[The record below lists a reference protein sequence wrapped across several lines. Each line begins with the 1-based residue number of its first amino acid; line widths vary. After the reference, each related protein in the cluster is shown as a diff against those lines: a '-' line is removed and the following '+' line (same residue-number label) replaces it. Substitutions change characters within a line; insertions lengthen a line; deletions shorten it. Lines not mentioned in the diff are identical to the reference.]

1 MAIAEKI
8 KNFMDRSSWIRKMF
22 EEGAELKARLGPE
35 NVYDFTLGNPDV
47 YPPEVVEEELVKI
60 IQEHQP
66 MKYGYM
72 PNSGY
77 PETKEA
83 VAGTLSSEQQV
94 TVPADSV
101 VMTCGAGGAL
111 NVIFKTILNPGD
123 EVISPR
129 PYFVEYNFYVDN
141 NGGVLK
147 TAAPLEDFTLNLEAI
162 EAEITGK
169 TKAVIIN
176 SPNNPSGA
184 IFPEDQ
190 IRDLGKLLEKKSA
203 EIGHPIYLVS
213 DEPYRKII
221 YDDAVV
227 PPVFPFYRNSIIANS
242 YSKELSLAGERIGFL
257 ALNPEAEEFGSLAA
271 GFLFCNRILGFV
283 NAPGIMQRLIAR
295 IQGAAIDI
303 AQYKHKR
310 DLLYDGLVEAGF
322 NLTKP
327 KGAFYLFPQS
337 PISDDVQFV
346 RALQT
351 YNILAVPGSGFGGPG
366 YFRLAYCID
375 DASIE
380 RSLPVFKKV
389 GERFFG

>member
-22 EEGAELKARLGPE
+22 EEGAELKARMGPE

-147 TAAPLEDFTLNLEAI
+147 TADPLEDFTLNLEAI

>member
-22 EEGAELKARLGPE
+22 EEGADLKARLGPE

>member
-1 MAIAEKI
+1 MAIADKI
-8 KNFMDRSSWIRKMF
+8 KNFMDHSSWIRKMF
-22 EEGAELKARLGPE
+22 EEGAELKAQLGAE

-47 YPPEVVEEELVKI
+47 YPPEEVETELVKI
-60 IQEHQP
+60 IQERIP
-66 MKYGYM
+66 IKYGYM
-72 PNSGY
+72 PNAGY
-77 PETKEA
+77 PETRQA
-83 VAGTLSSEQQV
+83 VAGTLSSEQQIK
-94 TVPADSV
+94 VPADSV

-129 PYFVEYNFYVDN
+129 PFFVEYDFYVDN
-141 NGGVLK
+141 HGGILK
-147 TAAPLEDFTLNLEAI
+147 TADPLTDFTLNLEAT
-162 EAEITGK
+162 EAEISEK

-184 IFPEDQ
+184 IFPESQ
-190 IRDLGKLLEKKSA
+190 IQKLGDLLERKSA
-203 EIGHPIYLVS
+203 EIGHPIYLIA

-227 PPVFPFYRNSIIANS
+227 PPVFPFYKNSIIANS

-257 ALNPEAEEFGSLAA
+257 ALNPQADDFSSLTA
-271 GFLFCNRILGFV
+271 GFLFSNRILGFV
-283 NAPGIMQRLIAR
+283 NAPGIMQRLVAR
-295 IQGAAIDI
+295 IQGSAIDI
-303 AQYKHKR
+303 SQYKRKR
-310 DLLYDGLVEAGF
+310 DLLYSGLTDAGF
-322 NLTKP
+322 SLDKP

-337 PISDDVQFV
+337 PISDDIEFV
-346 RALQT
+346 RILQT
-351 YNILAVPGSGFGGPG
+351 HNILAVPGSGFGGPG

-389 GERFFG
+389 GEQFFS